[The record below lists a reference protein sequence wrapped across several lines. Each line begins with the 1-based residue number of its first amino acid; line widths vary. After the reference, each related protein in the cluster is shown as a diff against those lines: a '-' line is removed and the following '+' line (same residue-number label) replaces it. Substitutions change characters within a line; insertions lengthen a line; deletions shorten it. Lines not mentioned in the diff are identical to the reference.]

1 MLSKSQFLIRVLSG
15 LFAGLAAKSLTTAI
29 GSIFTTFSGI
39 PLGLG
44 IPAAVGVVTG
54 LMSSISSAQKV
65 GDLFVGGQGPILTT
79 PQGESFEGSVRDE
92 VLMAPGISTM
102 VNNNGGGMS
111 KQDMESAVSNGVRG
125 LVEENKKIREQN
137 QRLIAVTE
145 RQSGQIIDGL
155 GNLA

>member
-1 MLSKSQFLIRVLSG
+1 
-15 LFAGLAAKSLTTAI
+15 
-29 GSIFTTFSGI
+29 
-39 PLGLG
+39 
-44 IPAAVGVVTG
+44 
-54 LMSSISSAQKV
+54 
-65 GDLFVGGQGPILTT
+65 
-79 PQGESFEGSVRDE
+79 
-92 VLMAPGISTM
+92 
-102 VNNNGGGMS
+102 MS